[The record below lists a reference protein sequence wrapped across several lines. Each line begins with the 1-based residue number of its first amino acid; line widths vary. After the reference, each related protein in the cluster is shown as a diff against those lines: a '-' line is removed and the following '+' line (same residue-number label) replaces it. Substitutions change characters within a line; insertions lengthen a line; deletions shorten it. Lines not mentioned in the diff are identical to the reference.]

1 MRTMK
6 SHDTEKEMDR
16 LADIA
21 KALSHPAR
29 LKILDILNRRNA
41 CICNELVDELPL
53 AQSTVSQ
60 HLKELKRA
68 GLIMG
73 EIDGPR
79 TCYCLNPAGI
89 AEMKHLFHNFI
100 QTFKGKIK

>member
-6 SHDTEKEMDR
+6 PQVAEKEMDR
-16 LADIA
+16 LADLA

-29 LKILDILNRRNA
+29 VKILDILNRRNA
-41 CICNELVDELPL
+41 CICNELVDEFPL

-79 TCYCLNPAGI
+79 TCYCLNPDGI
-89 AEMKHLFHNFI
+89 AEMKKIFHDFT
-100 QTFKGKIK
+100 QTFKGK